1 MRISIVNGSI
11 EFDGET
17 LLSEI
22 NFEIN
27 DKEKIAIVGRNGCGK
42 TSLLR
47 ALTNELELIKGVG
60 EENFGFYTT
69 GKPRLGYLNQVS
81 FNGSTGTLYQEMLL
95 AYPDVIATEKDMEDA
110 LNLLQSNSTDEK
122 RISRYALL
130 RERYEALGGYVYK
143 NECKVAL
150 NKFGFTESEQ
160 NRSISEFSG
169 GQKTKIA
176 LLKLLLSRPDILIL
190 DEPTNHL
197 DVEAVAWLE
206 EYLINYKGA
215 MIIVSHDRMFL
226 DKIVNVVYVIE
237 YGEMTRYKGNYT
249 AFSEQKRMN
258 YEKQLKDATSKAK
271 EIARLQ
277 KIVDRFR
284 YKATKASMA
293 QSKLMQIKRIGDVN
307 MPNAYDLRSFGSNF
321 QPEYESVRRTLVV
334 NNLKFGYNT
343 VLGEVSFVLEKGQ
356 KLGIVGANG
365 CGKSTLLKTLVG
377 TQKSL
382 GGEIVFGLHSKVGYF
397 DQTLTQ
403 SYSEKTV
410 FDDFHDDFPNL
421 TDTEVRTALGG
432 FLITGEDV
440 FKLVKELSGGEKVR
454 LALAKILKRRPNILI
469 LDEPTNHV
477 DIVGKETIER
487 LLTNYT
493 GTIIVVSHDRYLIN
507 KVCDKILAFNENGI
521 EFFDGKY
528 ADYENNHINKKVQNE
543 QKAREEKITKPKKIN
558 VEREKGILTKKL
570 NIIEKRIASYEEEI
584 AVIDEKMNEEGICS
598 DYLAIMQLEEEKVL
612 KESEMEKL
620 MNEWE
625 EISLKIEDLLK
636 FALENQN

>member
-47 ALTNELELIKGVG
+47 ALTGELELIKGVG

-122 RISRYALL
+122 LISRYALL

-150 NKFGFTESEQ
+150 NKFGFTENEQ

-226 DKIVNVVYVIE
+226 DKIVNVVYEIE

-258 YEKQLKDATSKAK
+258 YEKRLKDATSKAK

-277 KIVDRFR
+277 KIV
-284 YKATKASMA
+284 
-293 QSKLMQIKRIGDVN
+293 
-307 MPNAYDLRSFGSNF
+307 
-321 QPEYESVRRTLVV
+321 
-334 NNLKFGYNT
+334 
-343 VLGEVSFVLEKGQ
+343 
-356 KLGIVGANG
+356 
-365 CGKSTLLKTLVG
+365 
-377 TQKSL
+377 
-382 GGEIVFGLHSKVGYF
+382 
-397 DQTLTQ
+397 
-403 SYSEKTV
+403 
-410 FDDFHDDFPNL
+410 
-421 TDTEVRTALGG
+421 
-432 FLITGEDV
+432 
-440 FKLVKELSGGEKVR
+440 
-454 LALAKILKRRPNILI
+454 
-469 LDEPTNHV
+469 
-477 DIVGKETIER
+477 
-487 LLTNYT
+487 
-493 GTIIVVSHDRYLIN
+493 
-507 KVCDKILAFNENGI
+507 
-521 EFFDGKY
+521 
-528 ADYENNHINKKVQNE
+528 
-543 QKAREEKITKPKKIN
+543 
-558 VEREKGILTKKL
+558 
-570 NIIEKRIASYEEEI
+570 
-584 AVIDEKMNEEGICS
+584 
-598 DYLAIMQLEEEKVL
+598 
-612 KESEMEKL
+612 
-620 MNEWE
+620 
-625 EISLKIEDLLK
+625 
-636 FALENQN
+636 